1 MYKNLELMNKKRL
14 SFLLM
19 STLYIIAGIN
29 HFIQP
34 LFYVKI
40 MPYYFPIPLELV
52 YISGVCEIVF
62 GALILLK
69 KTRTT
74 ACYLIVAMLIA
85 FLPVHIQMIID
96 NYELLGLIFWISIIR
111 IPLQY
116 VLIKWALVV
125 SKY

>member
-1 MYKNLELMNKKRL
+1 
-14 SFLLM
+14 M
-19 STLYIIAGIN
+19 SMLYVAAGIN

-34 LFYVKI
+34 LFYINI

-52 YISGVCEIVF
+52 YISGVCEIIF
-62 GALILLK
+62 GVLILFK
-69 KTRTT
+69 KTRIT

-85 FLPVHIQMIID
+85 FLPIHIQMIID
-96 NYELLGLIFWISIIR
+96 NYESLGFMFWISIIR
-111 IPLQY
+111 FPLQY

>member
-1 MYKNLELMNKKRL
+1 MNKKRI

-19 STLYIIAGIN
+19 SVLYVAAGVN

-34 LFYVKI
+34 VFYVNI
-40 MPYYFPIPLELV
+40 MPHYFPFPLELV

-62 GALILLK
+62 GVFVLFS
-69 KTRTT
+69 KTRKT
-74 ACYLIVAMLIA
+74 ASWLIIAMLII
-85 FLPVHIQMIID
+85 FLPVHLQMVID
-96 NYELLGLIFWISIIR
+96 NYPLLGLMFWISVIR

-116 VLIKWALVV
+116 VLIKWALAV